1 MSGIECLYPLRK
13 ELISASRCIAVPVLL
28 CLKTHSAGAVNMN
41 DKKPKKKAIKLLYAV
56 LLASP
61 ENKGRMHCLWVS
73 EE

>member
-1 MSGIECLYPLRK
+1 MAGIECLYPLRK

-28 CLKTHSAGAVNMN
+28 CLKTHSTGAVNVN
-41 DKKPKKKAIKLLYAV
+41 EKKQKNAIKLLYGV

-61 ENKGRMHCLWVS
+61 GNKGRMHCLWVS